1 MHLCLILP
9 VQSADLQSVDTNYLR
24 SSSGMCEPEQQ
35 SARDKE
41 RARRC
46 SGFRM
51 YAASV
56 FHGGKRR
63 TFSVFCH
70 DGDHRVRAVRKDF
83 SINRRRYLPVS
94 PFPFIRIIRGAVQ
107 PKNTQ
112 NLDWHGLT
120 TKDAVIRGDEQ
131 NRHLVLPFCKPIA
144 FLFCLSIITLWDF
157 KSHIET
163 EVLI

>member
-1 MHLCLILP
+1 M
-9 VQSADLQSVDTNYLR
+9 
-24 SSSGMCEPEQQ
+24 
-35 SARDKE
+35 
-41 RARRC
+41 
-46 SGFRM
+46 
-51 YAASV
+51 ASV
-56 FHGGKRR
+56 FVLLEA
-63 TFSVFCH
+63 FN
-70 DGDHRVRAVRKDF
+70 RKEAAALGF
-83 SINRRRYLPVS
+83 FPCATAS
-94 PFPFIRIIRGAVQ
+94 FPFIRIIRGAVQ